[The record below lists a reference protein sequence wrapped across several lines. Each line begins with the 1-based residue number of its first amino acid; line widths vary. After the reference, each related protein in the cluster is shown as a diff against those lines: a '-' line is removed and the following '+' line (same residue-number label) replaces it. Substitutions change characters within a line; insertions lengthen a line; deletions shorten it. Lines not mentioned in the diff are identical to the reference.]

1 MTTRHV
7 PVMTAEVLRYLVHSN
22 ARTVVDATVGAGG
35 HADAILSKHESLNLI
50 GIDRDPA
57 ALAQGGARLA
67 RFGGRYTGV
76 QASFAE
82 LARVLGGIGPVDGIL
97 ADLGVSSMQ
106 LDDDE
111 RGFSHR
117 ADAPLDMRMGE
128 GGETAAEFIARS
140 DAESLARVLKR
151 FGEVHR
157 PRSLAAAIERAAR
170 EGRMETT
177 GDLRRTVESTL
188 GGAVSTGLLSRVF
201 QAFRI
206 AVNGELEQ
214 LEALLAAALEW
225 SRPDGRIVVLSYH
238 SLEDRMVKN
247 FMRAE
252 AAGCVCPPD
261 VPVCVCG
268 RVPRVEVLTRRVVKP
283 GPDEVSDNPR
293 SRSARL
299 RAARV
304 IGAGGGQ

>member
-1 MTTRHV
+1 
-7 PVMTAEVLRYLVHSN
+7 MTAEVLRYLVHAD

-35 HADAILSKHESLNLI
+35 HADAILSAHASLTLI

-57 ALAQGGARLA
+57 ALALAGARLA
-67 RFGGRYTGV
+67 RFGRRYNGV

-82 LARVLGGIGPVDGIL
+82 LDRVLEGVGRVDGVL

-117 ADAPLDMRMGE
+117 VDAPLDMRMGN
-128 GGETAAEFIARS
+128 GGETAAAFIARS
-140 DAESLARVLKR
+140 NAESLARVLR
-151 FGEVHR
+151 SYGEIHR
-157 PRSLAAAIERAAR
+157 PRSLAGAIERAAR

-188 GGAVSTGLLSRVF
+188 GGAVSTALLSRVF

-206 AVNGELEQ
+206 AVNTELEQ
-214 LEALLAAALEW
+214 LEAFLAAAVEW
-225 SRPDGRIVVLSYH
+225 SRPEGRIVVLSYH

-247 FMRAE
+247 FLRAE
-252 AAGCVCPPD
+252 AAPCVCPPSA
-261 VPVCVCG
+261 PVCVCG

-283 GPDEVSDNPR
+283 GPGEVSDNPR

-304 IGAGGGQ
+304 IGAGGVR

>member
-1 MTTRHV
+1 
-7 PVMTAEVLRYLVHSN
+7 MTAEVLRYLVHAN

-35 HADAILSKHESLNLI
+35 HADAILSAHESLTLI

-57 ALAQGGARLA
+57 ALALAATRLA
-67 RFGGRYTGV
+67 RFGRRYTGV
-76 QASFAE
+76 QAPFAE
-82 LARVLGGIGPVDGIL
+82 LARVLKGSGPVDGIL

-111 RGFSHR
+111 RGFSYR
-117 ADAPLDMRMGE
+117 ADAPLDMRMGDD
-128 GGETAAEFIARS
+128 GETAAAFIARS
-140 DAESLARVLKR
+140 DAESLALVLKR
-151 FGEVHR
+151 YGEVHR

-177 GDLRRTVESTL
+177 GDLRRTVESAL
-188 GGAVSTGLLSRVF
+188 GGAVSTALLSRVF

-214 LEALLAAALEW
+214 LQAFLAATLEW
-225 SRPDGRIVVLSYH
+225 SRADARIVVLSYH

-247 FMRAE
+247 FLRAE
-252 AAGCVCPPD
+252 ATGCVCPPD

-283 GPDEVSDNPR
+283 GLDEVSNNPR

-304 IGAGGGQ
+304 IGAGGAR